1 MDLGLLYSNFAMDNK
16 DLTLHTSPDGSGVFR
31 DTDGQTYCTIRPFNH
46 ADPDLA
52 RDPFSTN
59 RRFFDSGEIELFGT
73 MVVAGTCK
81 SLRYNQQPSVSTHT
95 TFLSRVDQAS
105 DCHISAH
112 CRGAGAPGH

>member
-1 MDLGLLYSNFAMDNK
+1 MDLGLLYSNFAMDSK

-59 RRFFDSGEIELFGT
+59 RRFLTRERSSYLGLWWWPD
-73 MVVAGTCK
+73 
-81 SLRYNQQPSVSTHT
+81 RQQT
-95 TFLSRVDQAS
+95 
-105 DCHISAH
+105 
-112 CRGAGAPGH
+112 